1 MKNTPTSIHLLA
13 KRGIQPRVKLSLFL
27 SPHFSLAFS
36 QLFYPVFFVPIQRR
50 VVSFPQFLG
59 EFADFFFSFFFLSIS
74 RESLLGSVGRL
85 SGKSGDWDPNV
96 FDELM
101 TILGMCRPFRDP
113 WDRVSERCFRCFPCL
128 SDPGTFSRCDS
139 NFLFVFQPYVWCLG
153 KREEMRENVF
163 ESQMRGK
170 VVLGSVENMGFQRI

>member
-1 MKNTPTSIHLLA
+1 MKNTPTSIHLLP

-27 SPHFSLAFS
+27 SPYSAESGVFSS
-36 QLFYPVFFVPIQRR
+36 ISRGVRR
-50 VVSFPQFLG
+50 
-59 EFADFFFSFFFLSIS
+59 FFFSFFFLSIS

-139 NFLFVFQPYVWCLG
+139 NFLFVF
-153 KREEMRENVF
+153 
-163 ESQMRGK
+163 
-170 VVLGSVENMGFQRI
+170 